1 MQFYPQHFMGFI
13 VNNETAGNLQL
24 TEAFDSYEMS
34 YDEDSFFDKFE
45 ESYGVAPYKFADT
58 TYERGGY
65 VQGLEGF
72 EWDTTYICFHP
83 TSVGDAK
90 WENMISKL
98 ENLGIFMQEGRWSQL
113 G

>member
-1 MQFYPQHFMGFI
+1 MGFI
-13 VNNETAGNLQL
+13 VDNEVAGHLQL
-24 TEAFDSYEMS
+24 TEAFDTYEMS

-45 ESYGVAPYKFADT
+45 ESFGIAPYKFADT

-83 TSVGDAK
+83 ASVGDAK

-98 ENLGIFMQEGRWSQL
+98 DTMGISMEEGRWSQL